1 MLSLLREIGNVIWQ
15 IQENQAF
22 PSGLYLLV
30 SELLNF
36 HFARIGISV

>member
-1 MLSLLREIGNVIWQ
+1 MLSGTF
-15 IQENQAF
+15 QENQAF

-36 HFARIGISV
+36 HFAHIGISV